1 MLANDIMDATVIS
14 INALEEVYELS
25 KLLMKNKLESIPVCD
40 NSGKIVGIVGTTEI
54 VDFKPG
60 LLVQDIMVRNFISV
74 NTSTTMEEIASIF
87 IMFEK
92 LRQIPV
98 FEDQRL
104 VGVISRQA
112 VLKVLNSRI
121 SLNK

>member
-1 MLANDIMDATVIS
+1 VLAKDIMVTDFIS
-14 INALEEVYELS
+14 VNGTMEVSQLS
-25 KLLMKNKLESIPVCD
+25 RILFKSKTEYLPVYNKD
-40 NSGKIVGIVGTTEI
+40 GKTIGMVGTAEI

-60 LLVQDIMVRNFISV
+60 MLVQDIMVPNFISIKID
-74 NTSTTMEEIASIF
+74 TTLEEIASIF

-98 FEDQRL
+98 FDLQEL

-112 VLKVLNSRI
+112 ILKALNNRM
-121 SLNK
+121 SLDG